1 MCGLWRFLASI
12 KKQLSNGF
20 SASIMMTRNV
30 IPRAVQDHML
40 NTEIKKALELA
51 VYKGGIKKPRT
62 FVILIDTRFF
72 MNQKKTA
79 SNFI

>member
-20 SASIMMTRNV
+20 LASIMMTRNV

-40 NTEIKKALELA
+40 NTEIKKALHLQST
-51 VYKGGIKKPRT
+51 KGVLKNSEPLL
-62 FVILIDTRFF
+62 FPLIQGFL
-72 MNQKKTA
+72 
-79 SNFI
+79 

>member
-1 MCGLWRFLASI
+1 MHSI

-30 IPRAVQDHML
+30 ILRAVQDHML

-51 VYKGGIKKPRT
+51 VYKGGIKKPRI
-62 FVILIDTRFF
+62 FVVLIDTRFF

>member
-20 SASIMMTRNV
+20 LASIMMTRNV

-51 VYKGGIKKPRT
+51 VYKGGIKKLR
-62 FVILIDTRFF
+62 ILVVSIYTRFF
-72 MNQKKTA
+72 MNRKETA